1 VLYSPNSRPSVSK
14 SEIENIQ
21 NGIYTHYIGGSCG
34 LSKKISFHKTDMPYM
49 REARLQREGSL
60 SALQLRELYNVS
72 IDMVGN
78 TLHRNGQ
85 YIKVDPTAIGVGSL
99 TSPGSIANVAQ
110 LLGIG
115 GYYLIS
121 GVTHTI
127 SRSGFD
133 VKVSALQEG
142 IDLDS
147 GTLVAIHEF
156 ESKKADPKSD
166 PDK

>member
-1 VLYSPNSRPSVSK
+1 
-14 SEIENIQ
+14 
-21 NGIYTHYIGGSCG
+21 
-34 LSKKISFHKTDMPYM
+34 M